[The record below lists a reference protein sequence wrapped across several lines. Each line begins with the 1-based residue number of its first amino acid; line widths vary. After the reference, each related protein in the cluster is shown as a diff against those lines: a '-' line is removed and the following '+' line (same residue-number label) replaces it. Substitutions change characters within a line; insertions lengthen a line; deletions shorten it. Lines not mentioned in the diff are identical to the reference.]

1 MTVKRLLA
9 MRSRH
14 QNYIS
19 PDAWIAK
26 AIRRLNSDDVGALVV
41 SEDGEE
47 IEGIISERDI
57 IRGLNKYGSRVLKF
71 TVLRLMSEEVVTCQM
86 SDTALSIMQ
95 KMDKHK
101 IRHIP
106 IVDEKDRFEGIIS
119 IRDVLRDRL
128 EDMENE
134 SIEMR
139 NYITGKIS

>member
-9 MRSRH
+9 KRLRH

-19 PDAWIAK
+19 PDAWIAT

-41 SEDGEE
+41 SEDGED

-57 IRGLNKYGSRVLKF
+57 VRGLNKYGSRVLKF
-71 TVLRLMSEEVVTCQM
+71 TVLRLMTEEVITCNI
-86 SDTALSIMQ
+86 SDTAISVMQ

-106 IVDEKDRFEGIIS
+106 IVDDRDRFEGIVS
-119 IRDVLRDRL
+119 IRDVLRDKL
-128 EDMENE
+128 ENMG
-134 SIEMR
+134 S
-139 NYITGKIS
+139 